1 MSGAR
6 EGPSP
11 PNPWKLSGLQRQV
24 GTHGGALARALDG
37 FGWGLPK
44 LARKE
49 GVGTRH

>member
-11 PNPWKLSGLQRQV
+11 PNPWKLSGLQRQA

-37 FGWGLPK
+37 FEWGLAR
-44 LARKE
+44 LARK
-49 GVGTRH
+49 GCFGTMH